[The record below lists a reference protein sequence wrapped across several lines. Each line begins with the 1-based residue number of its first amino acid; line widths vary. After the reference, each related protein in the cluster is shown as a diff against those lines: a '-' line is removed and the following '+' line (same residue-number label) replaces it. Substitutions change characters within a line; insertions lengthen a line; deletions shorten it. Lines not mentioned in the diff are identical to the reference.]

1 MDDLDARAEL
11 AEGLARLGYKR
22 EGPCI
27 RGDLEEG
34 EPKRDAQATRNCA
47 KRNCEGTRA
56 QS

>member
-1 MDDLDARAEL
+1 MTSTPARSL
-11 AEGLARLGYKR
+11 QEGLARLGYKR